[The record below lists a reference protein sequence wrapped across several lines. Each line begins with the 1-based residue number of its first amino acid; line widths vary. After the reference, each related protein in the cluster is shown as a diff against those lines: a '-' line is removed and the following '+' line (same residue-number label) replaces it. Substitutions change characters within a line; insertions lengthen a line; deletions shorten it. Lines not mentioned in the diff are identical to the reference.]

1 MQKTSRAGHLA
12 FIMHLDGRPILSA
25 DCLCLSTL
33 RSKAS
38 VFSREILSCWSARS
52 LACCTDLTIVKS
64 DTRKRDFFFSGVKCL
79 TMQDWKHHLAGFKKI
94 KDDAN
99 NCQFEEYDEYYRRLR
114 KHSEETKQF
123 HQ

>member
-1 MQKTSRAGHLA
+1 MK
-12 FIMHLDGRPILSA
+12 
-25 DCLCLSTL
+25 
-33 RSKAS
+33 
-38 VFSREILSCWSARS
+38 
-52 LACCTDLTIVKS
+52 
-64 DTRKRDFFFSGVKCL
+64 VKCL
-79 TMQDWKHHLAGFKKI
+79 TMQEWKHHLAGFKKI